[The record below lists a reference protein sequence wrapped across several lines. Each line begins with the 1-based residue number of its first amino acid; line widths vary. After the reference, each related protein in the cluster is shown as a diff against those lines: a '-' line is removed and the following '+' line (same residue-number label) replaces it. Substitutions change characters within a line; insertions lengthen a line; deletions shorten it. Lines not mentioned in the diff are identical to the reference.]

1 MVLFIQSLLNTHGS
15 KTNCPYRHFARRP
28 RFCSRLAHIFLSI
41 LLTIFPKIVWE
52 GPHFG
57 NSVALTFDDGPDP
70 TFTPLVL
77 RILETDNIKATFF
90 LVGER
95 ARRYPDLVN
104 SIRTSGHEIGNHSN
118 SWRKTILLTLGTFEE
133 DLVEAERALGLD
145 RQPRFFRPAGVLI
158 SPKQL
163 QIVRKHNYY
172 CVLGSA
178 YAFDPHHPPAAYI
191 KWAIRRSLR
200 PGAIIVLHDS
210 GGDRSNTI
218 RALPT
223 IIADAQK
230 RGLRFR
236 TLSELL
242 PQNLSTH
249 QNS

>member
-1 MVLFIQSLLNTHGS
+1 MVQKLIVLIAILLGGLAS
-15 KTNCPYRHFARRP
+15 VLAWP
-28 RFCSRLAHIFLSI
+28 RILLSI

-52 GPHFG
+52 GPRFG
-57 NSVALTFDDGPDP
+57 NSIALTFDDGPDP
-70 TFTPLVL
+70 AFTPQVL
-77 RILETDNIKATFF
+77 KILETYNIKATFF

-104 SIRTSGHEIGNHSN
+104 SIGAAGHAIGNHSN
-118 SWRKTILLTLGTFEE
+118 SWRKTICLPPGSLEE
-133 DLVEAERALGLD
+133 DLLEAERALGLD
-145 RQPRFFRPAGVLI
+145 RQPKFFRPAGVLI

-163 QIVRKHNYY
+163 QIVRKNNYS

-236 TLSELL
+236 TLSEFL
-242 PQNLSTH
+242 PQNLSID